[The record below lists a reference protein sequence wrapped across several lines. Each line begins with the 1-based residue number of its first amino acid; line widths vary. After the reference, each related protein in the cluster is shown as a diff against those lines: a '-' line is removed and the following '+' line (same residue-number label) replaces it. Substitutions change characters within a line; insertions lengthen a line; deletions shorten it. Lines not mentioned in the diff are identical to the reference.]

1 MFSLRSNEGG
11 GVIQGCL
18 VLGIQCR
25 TIGPEMDISDLTRS
39 LDYGDTFAQ
48 TASFLFR
55 DEDEVRDKMKEL
67 GFRLALVPCCQI
79 APGGLRLSRRGLS
92 NVCRSVIIC
101 DQY

>member
-1 MFSLRSNEGG
+1 MDANSGAPWSEA
-11 GVIQGCL
+11 
-18 VLGIQCR
+18 
-25 TIGPEMDISDLTRS
+25 DISDLKNE
-39 LDYGDTFAQ
+39 LDHGRTVAE
-48 TASFLFR
+48 TASFLCR
-55 DEDEVRDKMKEL
+55 DVDEVREKMKEL

>member
-1 MFSLRSNEGG
+1 MDANSGKPWS
-11 GVIQGCL
+11 
-18 VLGIQCR
+18 
-25 TIGPEMDISDLTRS
+25 EMDLEDLEHS
-39 LDYGDTFAQ
+39 LYFGDTVAA
-48 TASFLFR
+48 TASFLCR
-55 DEDEVRDKMKEL
+55 DEDEVREKMKEL